1 MGLSGVEHLAAF
13 FFCVFSFS
21 ILFVFFAL
29 RYPTVPIGERSGK
42 LASSSLL
49 YVCVCVCVC
58 VCVLSLYTPGL
69 RNTTGPSESFYLL
82 HRKKRNFLN
91 TLFYPFQ
98 PSPSRVRDLICDTRS
113 RCRHGYG
120 SFRRVFLFSR
130 THVRRYTRYM
140 SLYLKR
146 INLMHESR

>member
-1 MGLSGVEHLAAF
+1 MWDSLALNILPLF
-13 FFCVFSFS
+13 FFVCFPFQ
-21 ILFVFFAL
+21 FFL
-29 RYPTVPIGERSGK
+29 
-42 LASSSLL
+42 SSLL
-49 YVCVCVCVC
+49 YATPLSRLGRGVESWLHRLFCMCVCVCVS
-58 VCVLSLYTPGL
+58 VLSLYTPGL